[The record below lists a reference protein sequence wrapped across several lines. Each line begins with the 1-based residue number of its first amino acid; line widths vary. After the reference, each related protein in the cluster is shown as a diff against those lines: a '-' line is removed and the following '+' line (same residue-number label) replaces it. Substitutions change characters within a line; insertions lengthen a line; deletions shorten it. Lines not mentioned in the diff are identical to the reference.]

1 MTQKEVKIA
10 GKTVALAYCYA
21 TEIAFSDYTGQDIN
35 QFIASLIPDDD
46 GNMPTADPKKVL
58 YAILSAALAYAQ
70 VKDEECQIKD
80 TDLMYS
86 AKPGELIEAFTVV
99 IQLRNEWYHVPEG
112 EPKDKPAEGEDA
124 KNS

>member
-1 MTQKEVKIA
+1 MKAKEVTIA

-35 QFIASLIPDDD
+35 QFIASLMPDDD
-46 GNMPTADPKKVL
+46 GNIPTTDPKKVL
-58 YAILSAALAYAQ
+58 YAILSAALTYAQ
-70 VKDEECQIKD
+70 HMEQECPIKD

-86 AKPGELIEAFTVV
+86 AKPGELIEAFTAV

-112 EPKDKPAEGEDA
+112 EPKDKPAEGDDA
-124 KNS
+124 KN

>member
-1 MTQKEVKIA
+1 MKAKEVTIA

-35 QFIASLIPDDD
+35 RFIASLMPDDD
-46 GNMPTADPKKVL
+46 GNIPTTDPKKVL
-58 YAILSAALAYAQ
+58 YAILSAALTYAQ
-70 VKDEECQIKD
+70 HMEQECPIKD

-86 AKPGELIEAFTVV
+86 AKPGELIEAFTAV

-112 EPKDKPAEGEDA
+112 DPKDKPAEGDDA
-124 KNS
+124 KN

>member
-1 MTQKEVKIA
+1 MKAKEVTIA

-35 QFIASLIPDDD
+35 QFIASLMPDDD
-46 GNMPTADPKKVL
+46 GNIPTTDPKKVL
-58 YAILSAALAYAQ
+58 YAILSAALTYAQ
-70 VKDEECQIKD
+70 NMGQECPIKD

-86 AKPGELIEAFTVV
+86 AKPGELIEAFTAV

-112 EPKDKPAEGEDA
+112 EPKDKPAEGDDA
-124 KNS
+124 KN